1 MTKLPDPQLTA
12 TKRPCV
18 SVPMHFVH
26 LPDAVHFVH
35 TRHGGICS
43 AALHSTRP
51 AVHGTREYQTRRHDY
66 EALHYSGLP
75 TSISSSFFFPIS
87 SSWFWGQPRGIEPI
101 FVRRKPCKSPAY
113 VWVVTVGRGRWKAHL
128 DACYGSGCQVKWG
141 PLGGWWQMAWADVE
155 DL

>member
-1 MTKLPDPQLTA
+1 MNTITAALMTKLPDPQLTA

-26 LPDAVHFVH
+26 LPAAVHFVH

-87 SSWFWGQPRGIEPI
+87 SGWFGVSRGGS
-101 FVRRKPCKSPAY
+101 SPFSCGASL
-113 VWVVTVGRGRWKAHL
+113 VKAQLMFGSSPWVVDDGR
-128 DACYGSGCQVKWG
+128 
-141 PLGGWWQMAWADVE
+141 PI
-155 DL
+155 